1 MPIPKE
7 ILAVERP
14 SNTVVQAYGKNK
26 DRYAVKQRIGCRR
39 VGGRNIPVNGP
50 TIGHIVDGAYVPM
63 KRLTSD
69 AADLKDWANVVY
81 CDSLFRDI
89 GYVDQVL

>member
-39 VGGRNIPVNGP
+39 VGGRNIPVNEKAPFRTWNSRKGAANQKKAWK
-50 TIGHIVDGAYVPM
+50 TQKELYIVLLVW
-63 KRLTSD
+63 K
-69 AADLKDWANVVY
+69 
-81 CDSLFRDI
+81 
-89 GYVDQVL
+89 VLIKEMGNIK

>member
-14 SNTVVQAYGKNK
+14 SNTVAQAEGKNK

-39 VGGRNIPVNGP
+39 VGGRNIPINGKAP
-50 TIGHIVDGAYVPM
+50 FRPWNSRKGAAGQKKAWKTQKELYIVLLVW
-63 KRLTSD
+63 K
-69 AADLKDWANVVY
+69 
-81 CDSLFRDI
+81 
-89 GYVDQVL
+89 VLIKKLGNIK